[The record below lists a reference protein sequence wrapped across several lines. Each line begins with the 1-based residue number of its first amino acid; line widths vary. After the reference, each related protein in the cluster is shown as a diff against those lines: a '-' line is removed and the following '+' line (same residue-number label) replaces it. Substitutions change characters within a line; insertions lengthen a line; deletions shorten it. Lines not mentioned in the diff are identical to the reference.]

1 MTESE
6 FREYSLSGN
15 LFHLIIQVGTP
26 LAIFAVFNCLFS
38 ILDTM
43 MASRLGTISVSTVAY
58 LNQLRMILNALG
70 SGLITG
76 SMILIN
82 RAYGA
87 GRNDE
92 AALLMNT
99 LVRLLAILSFLFLL
113 LIPFVPSILR
123 AIATPEEFIEEGTPY
138 FRTLLVATI
147 FNYINLLYINIEK
160 ARGRTKVIMAV
171 NIASMI
177 LKLILTALFIYVL
190 EKGIVY
196 IALATLITYIAFTL
210 YALPHIT
217 EKNSIFRIQPRLV
230 FHGRKGYARKLIAI
244 SCPVAIEDSAFSL
257 GKTVVN
263 SMAASY
269 GAEMI
274 GALGISNNMS
284 GLVTNF
290 ENGFSDASSSI
301 ISQNYGAG
309 KYDRIRQGVRQCSIL
324 SLSVAIG
331 MAWLNISFGV
341 YFVELFVGE
350 EDPLLPQISE
360 LAQMY
365 MGLNAPLY
373 WVLGLL
379 FVYRYTLQGLGK
391 SFVPTFA
398 GVMELV
404 MRIGASVLFAAPLG
418 FGGICLASPLA
429 WIGAAVPLGV
439 AYFYVI
445 RRLDYMDSNGFS
457 SSTED
462 PLGEVVGRRRNLIA
476 SD

>member
-217 EKNSIFRIQPRLV
+217 EKDSIFRIQPRLV

-309 KYDRIRQGVRQCSIL
+309 KNDRAVKAYKSNIVVTFFASLLAISVLLAVQNPLITIFASSRTGFNAEFMATIKGIFIFDIISSFGL
-324 SLSVAIG
+324 SLNGAG
-331 MAWLNISFGV
+331 MDF
-341 YFVELFVGE
+341 
-350 EDPLLPQISE
+350 LL
-360 LAQMY
+360 
-365 MGLNAPLY
+365 
-373 WVLGLL
+373 
-379 FVYRYTLQGLGK
+379 GLGK
-391 SFVPTFA
+391 TRITLVLNFTRIFLLRIPVLLILQQFIAHGPTALGLMMMISNCGIALITTVISF
-398 GVMELV
+398 
-404 MRIGASVLFAAPLG
+404 RIAAKLR
-418 FGGICLASPLA
+418 
-429 WIGAAVPLGV
+429 AVQK
-439 AYFYVI
+439 
-445 RRLDYMDSNGFS
+445 
-457 SSTED
+457 EQQ
-462 PLGEVVGRRRNLIA
+462 
-476 SD
+476 